1 MVISFTIL
9 SQFKLALKGAIG
21 ANTSLFIRYDT
32 PLKKRRSSMILTRH
46 QVVRPVVAVVAEVVP
61 QKVIQNGLEV
71 KK

>member
-1 MVISFTIL
+1 MVISVTTL
-9 SQFKLALKGAIG
+9 SQVKIALKGAIG

-32 PLKKRRSSMILTRH
+32 PLKKRSSMLLTRH

>member
-1 MVISFTIL
+1 MVISVTTL
-9 SQFKLALKGAIG
+9 SQVKIALKGLIG

-32 PLKKRRSSMILTRH
+32 QLKKRRSGMILTRY